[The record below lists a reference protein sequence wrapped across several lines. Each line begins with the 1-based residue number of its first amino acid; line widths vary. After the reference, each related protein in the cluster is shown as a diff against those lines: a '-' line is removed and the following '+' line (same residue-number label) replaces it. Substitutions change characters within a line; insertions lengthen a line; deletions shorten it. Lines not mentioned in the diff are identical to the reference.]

1 MMETKIMET
10 SWYEFS
16 TLMREVYVG
25 DETDLQIGS
34 KQEEPQEMH
43 SLGLGRGVRTAEARA
58 QAPTEV
64 IQLPTFD
71 LERIPVDEL
80 RRMADAIS
88 PQARPAA

>member
-1 MMETKIMET
+1 MTEMKMMET

-16 TLMREVYVG
+16 DLMREVYVG
-25 DETDLQIGS
+25 DETDLQIGTHA
-34 KQEEPQEMH
+34 EPHHEH
-43 SLGLGRGVRTAEARA
+43 SLGLGRGVRTAEALPA
-58 QAPTEV
+58 DVPEV